1 MPAFIAD
8 IIKLKTGNTIVTR
21 GTSMGADIQ
30 KKVYE
35 ILESRSRELPGG
47 RFVSRALLL
56 LILVNV
62 FAAVIETDAGIF
74 HQYGHVLD
82 VIAAL
87 SVFVFI
93 AEYILRVWCCTQ
105 NPDYR
110 APVTGRI
117 RYMASPV
124 AIIDLFVIIPFIFLP
139 FIAHPELYSFI
150 RFLRIFWILK
160 IGHYTRSLGMF
171 SRVFR
176 AKREEIFIAFFI
188 MLVLLVLGSALIFFA
203 EHEAQP
209 TKFSSVLASM
219 WWGIET
225 MATIGYGDMVP
236 ITPLGKVIAG
246 LVAMVGIG
254 LFALPAGILASGFID
269 EYHKVRD
276 GKASLNVCPHCGKD
290 LDDPREKMDP

>member
-1 MPAFIAD
+1 MRAFM
-8 IIKLKTGNTIVTR
+8 
-21 GTSMGADIQ
+21 GTDVQ
-30 KKVYE
+30 KRVYE
-35 ILESRSRELPGG
+35 ILESQSRTLPAG

-56 LILVNV
+56 LILINV
-62 FAAVIETDAGIF
+62 FAAVIETDAGVF

-105 NPDYR
+105 NPEYR
-110 APVTGRI
+110 APVTGRL

-139 FIAHPELYSFI
+139 FIAHPGLYSVI

-160 IGHYTRSLGMF
+160 IGHYTRSLGVF
-171 SRVFR
+171 SRVFK

-188 MLVLLVLGSALIFFA
+188 MLVLLVMGSALIFFA

-246 LVAMVGIG
+246 LVAMAGIG

-276 GKASLNVCPHCGKD
+276 GKTSLNVCPHCGKEIETIPKKK
-290 LDDPREKMDP
+290 DP